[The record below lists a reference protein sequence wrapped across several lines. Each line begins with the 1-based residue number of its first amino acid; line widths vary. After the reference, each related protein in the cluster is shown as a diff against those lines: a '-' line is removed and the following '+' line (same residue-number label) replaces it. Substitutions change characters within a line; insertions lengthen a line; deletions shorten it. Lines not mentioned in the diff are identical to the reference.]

1 MSRRRVLLLSAGSLL
16 LLLVVLGLLVG
27 WRAMQVNDSL
37 QQAVRDAEALQT
49 ALESGEQ
56 EDIDGALSALQA
68 SAGESAD
75 LTDGPL
81 WSLATWVPY
90 AGDDASGVR
99 TAARVVS
106 DLADDGIGPLAET
119 ATELDR
125 LLPKDG
131 RVDTDAIRDL
141 QQPVAIAAES
151 LIQASEDLQAED
163 SSRYIDR
170 FRVKYRELTS
180 LVTDA
185 AQAMD
190 SAQVTVGLLPEV
202 LGAEERR
209 NYLLV
214 FQNNAEIRATG
225 GLPGALS
232 IISTEDGRISVSAPP
247 RCCR

>member
-106 DLADDGIGPLAET
+106 DLADDGIGPLAHPQ
-119 ATELDR
+119 DH
-125 LLPKDG
+125 
-131 RVDTDAIRDL
+131 
-141 QQPVAIAAES
+141 
-151 LIQASEDLQAED
+151 
-163 SSRYIDR
+163 
-170 FRVKYRELTS
+170 
-180 LVTDA
+180 
-185 AQAMD
+185 
-190 SAQVTVGLLPEV
+190 
-202 LGAEERR
+202 
-209 NYLLV
+209 
-214 FQNNAEIRATG
+214 
-225 GLPGALS
+225 
-232 IISTEDGRISVSAPP
+232 
-247 RCCR
+247 